1 MIDEKYVESL
11 LSDPNNID
19 NFVEAYKILNEI
31 LNNCENDEFLIS
43 LSEKQAN
50 KIFDEK
56 DYVNSVLAR
65 HFVKNH
71 VQNWFKNTKRPP
83 KPVK

>member
-71 VQNWFKNTKRPP
+71 VQN
-83 KPVK
+83 